1 MRSSRQRAASY
12 KSTVRA
18 SCAHPACVQ
27 HSLSPPV
34 AANLRTFTMTLAWDS
49 ATVAVAVTL
58 VGRQVLAAMQLPAA
72 AWPPPDHQST
82 LWQSQLQASLILTLL
97 ALGNCIGDYSWS
109 ALSTAALW
117 VRLLARACGGF
128 LREKKSVTAPLTPP
142 SHSLTPGCLCA
153 PLNRRTGCIH
163 SCRIYPWYP
172 GRRDRPRPCPLTASS
187 PLSPPGTAPPTV
199 VHPSPRVGADG
210 GQSPLG
216 HDSGW

>member
-1 MRSSRQRAASY
+1 
-12 KSTVRA
+12 
-18 SCAHPACVQ
+18 
-27 HSLSPPV
+27 
-34 AANLRTFTMTLAWDS
+34 MTLAWDS

-128 LREKKSVTAPLTPP
+128 LRKRRKTVQAQLTTSSHSFNFPDSRLSLCTTEPTNRVHPQLPHLSLVPGQTRPPPPMPAYGFLAPLTTGHCA
-142 SHSLTPGCLCA
+142 SRGC
-153 PLNRRTGCIH
+153 
-163 SCRIYPWYP
+163 
-172 GRRDRPRPCPLTASS
+172 
-187 PLSPPGTAPPTV
+187 
-199 VHPSPRVGADG
+199 
-210 GQSPLG
+210 
-216 HDSGW
+216 